1 MLGIYT
7 YLEPILF
14 GFWIAFAIG
23 NFLGFNGFI
32 KVSQLYSSRHGF
44 TGTLS
49 LIESLIFT
57 ICALISAYDYVK
69 ICKIKHE
76 LTAKLIDVVA

>member
-1 MLGIYT
+1 MLGIYI

-14 GFWIAFAIG
+14 GLWVTFAIA

-32 KVSQLYSSRHGF
+32 QVSRLYKSGHGV

-49 LIESLIFT
+49 LIESIIFS
-57 ICALISAYDYVK
+57 ICALISAYCYLV
-69 ICKIKHE
+69 ICKVRNE
-76 LTAKLIDVVA
+76 LTATLISAAT